1 MIISVFYRVWFPMGT
16 RAKKS
21 QWWKRWLSSIMR
33 KSPRAN
39 LNRETLKQTL
49 KDKRTKWKLNAKRS
63 SKR

>member
-1 MIISVFYRVWFPMGT
+1 M
-16 RAKKS
+16 
-21 QWWKRWLSSIMR
+21 SSIMR